1 MTTEELF
8 LSLLDK
14 ARNMRNVRT
23 VGVGVAKDI
32 TEQHCTIVQDGAP
45 DIYEARLHAIADEL
59 QSSVTVYPKDG
70 SYVLYALIEDSQ
82 TEAVVISCSE
92 IEKTVVKIGTT
103 THEISPDGHSI
114 KRGTDSVKDLMG
126 ALIGEIQKIIV
137 INGTSPNV
145 AALELLKQRFNNIF
159 Y

>member
-1 MTTEELF
+1 MTTEELL

-14 ARNMRNVRT
+14 ARTMRNVRT
-23 VGVGVAKDI
+23 VGVGVATEI

-45 DIYEARLHAIADEL
+45 DIYEARFHAITDEL

-103 THEISPDGHSI
+103 THEISPNGHSI
-114 KRGTDSVKDLMG
+114 KKGADSFRVLLTD
-126 ALIGEIQKIIV
+126 LITEIQKIVV
-137 INGTSPNV
+137 INGRSPNV
-145 AALELLKQRFNNIF
+145 AALEQLKQKFQNL
-159 Y
+159 

>member
-14 ARNMRNVRT
+14 ARDMRTVRT
-23 VGVGVAKDI
+23 VGVGVAKDV
-32 TEQHCTIVQDGAP
+32 TDQHCTIVQDGVP
-45 DIYEARLHAIADEL
+45 EIYEARFHAITDQL
-59 QSSVTVYPKDG
+59 QSSITVYPADG

-82 TEAVVISCSE
+82 TEAVIISCSE
-92 IEKTVVKIGTT
+92 IEKTVVRIGTT

-114 KRGTDSVKDLMG
+114 QKGADSMKDLML

-145 AALELLKQRFNNIF
+145 PALEQLKQRFNNIF